1 MYIWFDMFLLY
12 CSTYFVTFR
21 RVQKDKDLITLYQY
35 SSAYARPGNLTLT
48 LYTFWVI
55 MSHIL
60 GELVPSTP
68 RPHPHSFDWPHLSLK
83 VQAH

>member
-1 MYIWFDMFLLY
+1 MCIWFDMFLLY

-21 RVQKDKDLITLYQY
+21 VQKGKDLITLYQY
-35 SSAYARPGNLTLT
+35 SSAYARPGDVTLT

-60 GELVPSTP
+60 AELVPSTP
-68 RPHPHSFDWPHLSLK
+68 YPIPTVLTGQIFL
-83 VQAH
+83 